1 MTDGFNLCLLGSY
14 FLLFYKGNAMKIKIN
29 LYSAVMLLS
38 MVFTVPAMAAPRLI
52 GSADLKAGN
61 TQYSFFYADPNK
73 VQLTSAA
80 IQTQLTERLRA
91 AGLSTVP
98 CLIPADQNANN
109 MVCGAGAI
117 RFGADFFSFNSITNI
132 PKPNLPFIPEDE
144 TSGLDT
150 VTLEFGVNGRTP
162 AINQPN
168 ETPRVVQFRFNQRI
182 AQFGMVFDPFIVTDS
197 PDLQEGRVSDGVQ
210 FIVNGQT
217 TPLRAFNLENRGTTP
232 FVGVEDPHGFT
243 EVTII
248 SSGGRSIIGDQ
259 FTIVPLAN
267 F

>member
-1 MTDGFNLCLLGSY
+1 
-14 FLLFYKGNAMKIKIN
+14 MKIKIN
-29 LYSAVMLLS
+29 IQIMALTLS
-38 MVFTVPAMAAPRLI
+38 MIFVMPVSASPRLI

-61 TQYSFFYADPNK
+61 TNYSLFYADPNK
-73 VQLTSAA
+73 VQLTTAT

-117 RFGADFFSFNSITNI
+117 RFGSDFFSFNSTTNI
-132 PKPNLPFIPEDE
+132 AKPDIPFTPEDE
-144 TSGLDT
+144 NSGLDT
-150 VTLEFGVNGRTP
+150 ITLEFGVNGRAP

-168 ETPRVVQFRFNQRI
+168 EMPRVVQFRFNQRI
-182 AQFGMVFDPFIVTDS
+182 AQFGMLFDPFIVSDS

-217 TPLRAFNLENRGTTP
+217 TPLRAFSLENRGDTP

-248 SSGGRSIIGDQ
+248 SSGGGSIIGDQ
-259 FTIVPLAN
+259 FTIVPLVN